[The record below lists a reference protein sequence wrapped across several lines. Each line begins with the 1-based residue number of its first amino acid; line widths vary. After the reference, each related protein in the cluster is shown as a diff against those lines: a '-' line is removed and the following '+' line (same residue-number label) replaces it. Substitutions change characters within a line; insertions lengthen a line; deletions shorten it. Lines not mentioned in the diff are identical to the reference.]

1 MTSTSTSDLA
11 GKVAIVTG
19 AGSGI
24 GFAIAQ
30 LFAQNGA
37 AVAINYLGHGDD
49 AQKLAA
55 QIESDGG
62 KAAAFEADVSNATAV
77 DTLVAT
83 TVETFGKLDILVNNA
98 GIEQSQPL
106 LEIDEANW
114 DRTIAVDLKGPFLCL
129 QAAARRMQQTGG
141 SIVNI
146 SSIHEDFPFPGFT
159 PYAAAKGGLR
169 MLMRNASL
177 ELAPYGIRVNNIA
190 PGAIATPINAAT
202 LADPAKVK
210 RLQELVPLRRMGTAE
225 EVAQVALFLAS
236 ERSSYVTGST
246 YYVDGGIV
254 QHAESL

>member
-1 MTSTSTSDLA
+1 VSDADLA

-30 LFAQNGA
+30 LFARNGA

-49 AQKLAA
+49 AQQLAKD
-55 QIESDGG
+55 IEAGGG
-62 KAAAFEADVSNATAV
+62 KAVALEADISDAGTVES
-77 DTLVAT
+77 LVAT
-83 TVETFGKLDILVNNA
+83 TVEKFGQLDVLVNNA
-98 GIEQSQPL
+98 GIEELQPL

-114 DRTIAVDLKGPFLCL
+114 DRTLAVDLKGPFLCL
-129 QAAARRMQQTGG
+129 QAAARRMQKAGG

-177 ELAPYGIRVNNIA
+177 ELAPYGIRVNNVA

-202 LADPAKVK
+202 LADPVKVK
-210 RLQELVPLRRMGTAE
+210 RLQELVPLARMGKPD

-236 ERSSYVTGST
+236 DRSSYVTGST

-254 QHAESL
+254 QHAEAL

>member
-1 MTSTSTSDLA
+1 MTTTL
-11 GKVAIVTG
+11 ITG
-19 AGSGI
+19 ANTGLGKETARQLVTAGHTVYAGSRDEGRGRAAAEEI
-24 GFAIAQ
+24 GARFVQ
-30 LFAQNGA
+30 LD
-37 AVAINYLGHGDD
+37 VTDD
-49 AQKLAA
+49 ASVVAALAH
-55 QIESDGG
+55 IEAEGG
-62 KAAAFEADVSNATAV
+62 LDV
-77 DTLVAT
+77 
-83 TVETFGKLDILVNNA
+83 LVNNA

-114 DRTIAVDLKGPFLCL
+114 DRTLAVDLKGPFLCL
-129 QAAARRMQQTGG
+129 QAAARRMQKTGG

-146 SSIHEDFPFPGFT
+146 SSIHEDFPFPGYT

-210 RLQELVPLRRMGTAE
+210 RLEELVPLQRMGKPE

-236 ERSSYVTGST
+236 DRAAYVTGST

-254 QHAESL
+254 QHAEAL

>member
-1 MTSTSTSDLA
+1 VSDAELA

-30 LFAQNGA
+30 LFARSGA

-49 AQKLAA
+49 AQQLAKDIGA
-55 QIESDGG
+55 GGG
-62 KAAAFEADVSNATAV
+62 KAVALEADISDAGAV
-77 DTLVAT
+77 ESLVAA
-83 TVETFGKLDILVNNA
+83 TVETFGQLDILVNNA
-98 GIEQSQPL
+98 GIEELQPL
-106 LEIDEANW
+106 LEIDESNW
-114 DRTIAVDLKGPFLCL
+114 DRTLAVDLKGPFLCL
-129 QAAARRMQQTGG
+129 QAGARRMQKAGG

-169 MLMRNASL
+169 MLMRNAAL
-177 ELAPYGIRVNNIA
+177 ELAPYGIRVNNVA

-210 RLQELVPLRRMGTAE
+210 RLQELVPLARMGKPE

-236 ERSSYVTGST
+236 DRSSYVTGST

-254 QHAESL
+254 QHAEAL

>member
-1 MTSTSTSDLA
+1 VTSPRSGELE
-11 GKVAIVTG
+11 GKVAVVTG

-24 GFAIAQ
+24 GFAIAE
-30 LFAQNGA
+30 LFAANGA
-37 AVAINYLGHGDD
+37 AVAINFLGHGGD

-55 QIESDGG
+55 RIGASGG
-62 KAAAFEADVSNATAV
+62 RAEAFEADVSQADEV
-77 DTLVAT
+77 ESLIAT
-83 TVETFGKLDILVNNA
+83 TVERFGRLDVLVNNA
-98 GIEQSQPL
+98 GVEQSQPL
-106 LEIDEANW
+106 LEVDEANW
-114 DRTIAVDLKGPFLCL
+114 DRTLAVDLKGPFLCL
-129 QAAARRMQQTGG
+129 QASARRMRETGG

-159 PYAAAKGGLR
+159 PYAVAKGGLR

-210 RLQELVPLRRMGTAE
+210 RLQQLVPLRRMGSAE

-236 ERSSYVTGST
+236 DRASYVTGST

-254 QHAESL
+254 QHAEAL

>member
-1 MTSTSTSDLA
+1 MTSSHVRELA
-11 GKVAIVTG
+11 GKVALVTG

-30 LFAQNGA
+30 LFAETGA
-37 AVAINYLGHGDD
+37 AIAINYLGHVDD
-49 AQKLAA
+49 AERLAA
-55 QIESDGG
+55 GIEQQGG
-62 KAAAFEADVSNATAV
+62 RAVALEADVSSGRKV
-77 DTLVAT
+77 DSLVAAV
-83 TVETFGKLDILVNNA
+83 VERFGKLDVLVNNA

-129 QAAARRMQQTGG
+129 QAAARQMQKSGG

-210 RLQELVPLRRMGTAE
+210 RLEQLVPLKRMGSPE

-236 ERSSYVTGST
+236 DRASYVTGST

-254 QHAESL
+254 QHAEAL

>member
-1 MTSTSTSDLA
+1 MTSSHVRELD

-30 LFAQNGA
+30 LFAESGA
-37 AVAINYLGHGDD
+37 AVAINYLGHGDE
-49 AQKLAA
+49 AVQLAA
-55 QIESDGG
+55 RIEQQEGR
-62 KAAAFEADVSNATAV
+62 AVAVEADVSSGSEV
-77 DTLVAT
+77 DSLVT
-83 TVETFGKLDILVNNA
+83 TVVERFGKLDVLVNNA

-106 LEIDEANW
+106 LEIDEASW

-129 QAAARRMQQTGG
+129 QAAARQMRKGGG

-202 LADPAKVK
+202 LADPAKVR
-210 RLQELVPLRRMGTAE
+210 RLQQLVPLKRMGSPE

-236 ERSSYVTGST
+236 ERASYVTGST

-254 QHAESL
+254 QHAEAL

>member
-1 MTSTSTSDLA
+1 MTSNDSRELA
-11 GKVAIVTG
+11 GKVAIITG

-30 LFAQNGA
+30 LFAANGA

-49 AQKLAA
+49 AEKLAA
-55 QIESDGG
+55 TIEQDGG
-62 KAAAFEADVSNATAV
+62 KAVALEADVSSKPAV
-77 DTLVAT
+77 DSLVT
-83 TVETFGKLDILVNNA
+83 TVVERFGKLDVLVNNA

-129 QAAARRMQQTGG
+129 QAAARVMQKDGG

-190 PGAIATPINAAT
+190 PGAIATPINAGT
-202 LADPAKVK
+202 LADPAKVS
-210 RLQELVPLRRMGTAE
+210 RLQQLVPLQRMGKPE

-236 ERSSYVTGST
+236 ERASYVTGST

-254 QHAESL
+254 QHAEAL

>member
-1 MTSTSTSDLA
+1 MTANTDLA

-24 GFAIAQ
+24 GYAIAQ

-37 AVAINYLGHGDD
+37 AVAINFLGHDDD
-49 AQKLAA
+49 AQQLTRELVAR
-55 QIESDGG
+55 GG
-62 KAAAFEADVSNATAV
+62 KAVAVEADVSSKDSV
-77 DTLVAT
+77 DALVAT
-83 TVETFGKLDILVNNA
+83 TVETFGKLDVLVNNA

-114 DRTIAVDLKGPFLCL
+114 DRTLAVDLKGPFLCL
-129 QAAARRMQQTGG
+129 QAAAKRMQETGG

-169 MLMRNASL
+169 MLMRNAAL
-177 ELAPYGIRVNNIA
+177 ELAPHAIRVNNIA

-210 RLQELVPLRRMGTAE
+210 RLQEIVPLRRMGTSE

-236 ERSSYVTGST
+236 DRASYVTGST

-254 QHAESL
+254 QHAEPL

>member
-1 MTSTSTSDLA
+1 MTSSTKELA

-37 AVAINYLGHGDD
+37 TVAINYLGHGDD

-55 QIESDGG
+55 QIEADGG
-62 KAAAFEADVSNATAV
+62 KAAALEADVSNAAAV
-77 DTLVAT
+77 EALVAT
-83 TVETFGKLDILVNNA
+83 TVEKFGKLDILVNNA

-129 QAAARRMQQTGG
+129 QAGARRMQESGG
-141 SIVNI
+141 AIVNI